1 MKLSLS
7 ARVLG
12 IVTAVNLV
20 VFAGAFWLTTR
31 EIEVRLRTEY
41 ERNLSDASGFLIE
54 RLQSTVDQE
63 GGLRVATILAWPMWR
78 YFGDALIV
86 HRNLSADDRGR
97 IHPRGA
103 WLNPLGRSG
112 RSMTTDEQAVLADL
126 ALAIE
131 GGGSRPSQG
140 GTAIPIRDATGAIWG
155 GCWFTRAPFRPA
167 SPIGVLLPGFLVS
180 TALITLAT
188 AWILR
193 RSVLDPVS
201 SLAGASARLAAGDLA
216 ARAGPARAAGELG
229 ELIRTFDVMAGQIE
243 GFDARRAREVREATE
258 QVRRAEAAAMTQRRL
273 AATGELAAGIAHE
286 INNPLGGLLNAVDTL
301 ERTDLAPAKR
311 AQYHGLL
318 RSGLERIR
326 TTVGQLLRFTP
337 RSAQPVPL
345 ALIEPVTD
353 AIALVSHR
361 ANAQGVAIQLVDG
374 AGHSDAAALEGL
386 RALPVVLGEAH
397 ELGQAV
403 LNLLVNAL
411 DAIEASP
418 ARVRDAGAAGERE
431 TDGPRG
437 RIDVRLY
444 VEGNHMMLVVEDDG
458 PGVAP
463 ADLPRIADL
472 FFTTKDVGKGTGL
485 GLGIVHRVV
494 HQHGGTVQLSSE
506 LGSGLRVE
514 IALPIW
520 IPDARRADGTA

>member
-1 MKLSLS
+1 MKPSLS
-7 ARVLG
+7 VRVLG

-31 EIEVRLRTEY
+31 EIESRLRTEY
-41 ERNLSDASGFLIE
+41 ERNLSEASLVLLE

-103 WLNPLGRSG
+103 WLNPLGRSN
-112 RSMTTDEQAVLADL
+112 RSVNTDEQAVLADL
-126 ALAIE
+126 ALAIQ
-131 GGGSRPSQG
+131 GGDSRPSQG

-167 SPIGVLLPGFLVS
+167 SPIGVLLPGFLLS
-180 TALITLAT
+180 TLLITLAT

-201 SLAGASARLAAGDLA
+201 RLSGASARLAAGDLA
-216 ARAGPARAAGELG
+216 ARAGPGSAPGEIG
-229 ELIRTFDVMAGQIE
+229 DLIRTFDVMAGQIQ
-243 GFDARRAREVREATE
+243 GFDARRAREVHEATE

-286 INNPLGGLLNAVDTL
+286 INNPLGGLLNAVDAL
-301 ERTDLAPAKR
+301 ERSELPPAKR

-326 TTVGQLLRFTP
+326 RTVGQLLRFTP
-337 RSAQPVPL
+337 RSARPVPL
-345 ALIEPVTD
+345 ALVEPVAD
-353 AIALVSHR
+353 AIALVQHR
-361 ANAQGVAIQLVDG
+361 A
-374 AGHSDAAALEGL
+374 SALEVMIRLGDPTDRSGEEALTAL
-386 RALPVVLGEAH
+386 RELPLVLGEAH

-411 DAIEASP
+411 DAIEESG
-418 ARVRDAGAAGERE
+418 RD
-431 TDGPRG
+431 PRGG
-437 RIDVRLY
+437 RIDVRLAQ
-444 VEGNHMMLVVEDDG
+444 VGEAIQLVVEDDG
-458 PGVAP
+458 PGVALE
-463 ADLPRIADL
+463 DLPRIADL
-472 FFTTKDVGKGTGL
+472 FFTTKEIGKGTGL

-494 HQHGGTVQLSSE
+494 HQHAGSVHITSE
-506 LGSGLRVE
+506 PGRGLRVE
-514 IALPIW
+514 ISLPVW
-520 IPDARRADGTA
+520 RPGRERSGDSP